1 MFCGDSFLLYTF
13 FLSFRANAQNPS
25 LIRILQT
32 EIIRV
37 KGRFIQ
43 FIDAGTYTL
52 QASKSCAN
60 ISEHYTLFQECH
72 CKRLEN
78 RILNF
83 NSFCKQCLYE
93 SVFCLVI
100 YISGGGRG
108 KKFLYR
114 AKGLTPKSQENM
126 TFLRIL
132 NPLLPLRIILCTGL
146 FVTFRMRSFGK
157 CNVAEEVKY
166 SLLFHCQRHEL

>member
-1 MFCGDSFLLYTF
+1 M
-13 FLSFRANAQNPS
+13 
-25 LIRILQT
+25 
-32 EIIRV
+32 

-114 AKGLTPKSQENM
+114 TMENM
-126 TFLRIL
+126 AFLRIL
-132 NPLLPLRIILCTGL
+132 NPLLPLRIILYTGL

-157 CNVAEEVKY
+157 CNVAEEVKS